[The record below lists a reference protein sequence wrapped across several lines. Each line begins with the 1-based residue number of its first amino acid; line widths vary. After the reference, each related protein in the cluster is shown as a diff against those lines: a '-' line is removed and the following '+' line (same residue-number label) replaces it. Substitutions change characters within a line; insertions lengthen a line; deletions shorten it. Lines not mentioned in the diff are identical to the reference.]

1 MCVYSMMQDYHFKK
15 EGIPNYIGG
24 WPLGSPGYEKAKV
37 DYHEFRDLMERVK
50 RLEDAAGTCPCLD
63 KKKQSDLAA
72 ADSFFRYVPPK
83 SDELGNEIE

>member
-1 MCVYSMMQDYHFKK
+1 MCVYSMMQDYYFKR
-15 EGIPNYIGG
+15 EGIPNFIGTT
-24 WPLGSPGYEKAKV
+24 PYGSPGYDPARD
-37 DYHEFRDLMERVK
+37 DYTRFRDLMERVK
-50 RLEDAAGTCPCLD
+50 KLEDAAGTCPCLD